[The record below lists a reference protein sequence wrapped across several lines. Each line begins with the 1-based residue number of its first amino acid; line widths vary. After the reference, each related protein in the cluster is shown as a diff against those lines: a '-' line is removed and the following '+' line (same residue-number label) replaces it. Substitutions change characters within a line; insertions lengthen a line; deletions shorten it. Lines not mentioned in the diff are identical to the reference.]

1 MRQELGD
8 DIGDFEIEFDLILVQ
23 IQRIHTIVDKLLSY
37 SRPSRRHGAI
47 AGVHLRRVVE
57 DTLLLVEHEL
67 NSKRLTVTTDF
78 QETLEVRIDARE
90 LQQVLVNL
98 LVNAAQ
104 ASTEGGSIEIETRNW
119 EDRGVVISVSD
130 HGKGIA
136 PAHLPRVF
144 DPFFTT
150 KKAGGTGLGLSV
162 SIGLIQGYGGDIKAR
177 SDGRGTVFE
186 VYLLT
191 EPVFAEPS
199 GVELEE
205 IGNSPARSV
214 ASQR

>member
-1 MRQELGD
+1 
-8 DIGDFEIEFDLILVQ
+8 
-23 IQRIHTIVDKLLSY
+23 IVDKLLSY
-37 SRPSRRHGAI
+37 SRPSKRQGALP
-47 AGVHLRRVVE
+47 VVNLRRVVG

-67 NSKRLTVTTDF
+67 NSKRLKATTDF
-78 QETLEVRIDARE
+78 RETLEVRIDARE

-104 ASTEGGSIEIETRNW
+104 ASSEGGRIEIGTRDW
-119 EDRGVVISVSD
+119 DTRGVVLSVRD
-130 HGKGIA
+130 HGQGIA
-136 PAHLPRVF
+136 PEHLKRVF

-150 KKAGGTGLGLSV
+150 KKSGGTGLGLSV

-177 SDGRGTVFE
+177 SNTGQGATFE

-191 EPVFAEPS
+191 EPVFADRSDVDLDEF
-199 GVELEE
+199 VT
-205 IGNSPARSV
+205 IPARSV